1 MTHATE
7 APGLPFELEGN
18 HIYLTAMVAGRP
30 LLMILESGAGMTML
44 DVGAAERLGLQTSGA
59 IAGAGAGASEVTVK
73 LAGIPSLAVGGVSV
87 PRMQVSVGALD
98 ALQRQTGRRFDGLL
112 GYDVLSRFVVE
123 LDYARGRV
131 TFHDPAT
138 FRYDGAGEVLPFRLE
153 MNLIHIPAT
162 IVPENG
168 APIAGEFVLDTGCG
182 GQVAVA
188 LAAPFA
194 RGHGLPTPSQRVM
207 YAGSAGRG
215 IGGASRA
222 DIGRLAELRL
232 GPIKLASPVA
242 LFSRDTSGFFSW
254 SGRAGVIGTEVL
266 RRFRVFLDY
275 PGRRIALEPN
285 GHATEPFEW
294 DMSGLALTADG
305 DSFGAFQ
312 VTNVIPGT
320 PAAEAGLEVGDVV
333 ERVNGAPAREM
344 PLAGLR
350 GLLLKPETRVGL
362 TVRRGFERLT
372 LALTTRRLL

>member
-7 APGLPFELEGN
+7 AVGLPFELVGN

-30 LLMILESGAGMTML
+30 LMMILESGAGMTML
-44 DVGAAERLGLQTSGA
+44 DQAAAERLGLQTSGTTSA
-59 IAGAGAGASEVTVK
+59 RGAGASDVTIN
-73 LAGIPSLAVGGVSV
+73 LAGIPGIAVGGVSV
-87 PRMQVSVGALD
+87 PRMQVSVSSLEAI
-98 ALQRQTGRRFDGLL
+98 QRHTGRRFDGLL
-112 GYDVLSRFVVE
+112 GVDVLSRFVVE
-123 LDYARGRV
+123 IDYARGRV

-138 FRYDGAGEVLPFRLE
+138 FQYRGAGEVLPFRLE
-153 MNLIHIPAT
+153 MNLIHVPAT

-168 APIAGEFVLDTGCG
+168 APIAGEFVLDTGAG
-182 GQVAVA
+182 GRAGVA

-194 RGHGLPTPSQRVM
+194 RGHGLPVPSQRVI
-207 YAGSAGRG
+207 YAGAAGRG

-222 DIGRLAELRL
+222 DIGRLAQLRL
-232 GPIKLASPVA
+232 GGITLAAPVA

-275 PGRRIALEPN
+275 PGHRVVLEPN
-285 GHATEPFEW
+285 AHAGEPFEW

-305 DSFGAFQ
+305 DSFAAFQ

-320 PAAEAGLEVGDVV
+320 PAADAGLEVGDVV
-333 ERVNGAPAREM
+333 DRVNGAPAREM

-350 GLLLKPETRVGL
+350 ELLQTPGAHL

>member
-7 APGLPFELEGN
+7 AVGLPFELVGN

-30 LLMILESGAGMTML
+30 LMMILESGAGMTML
-44 DVGAAERLGLQTSGA
+44 DLAAAERLGLQTIGTIS
-59 IAGAGAGASEVTVK
+59 GAGAGANEVTVK
-73 LAGIPSLAVGGVSV
+73 LAGLPGLAVAGVTV
-87 PRMQVSVGALD
+87 PRMQVGVGSLD
-98 ALQRQTGRRFDGLL
+98 AIQRHTGRRFDGLL
-112 GYDVLSRFVVE
+112 GVDVLSRFVVE

-138 FRYDGAGEVLPFRLE
+138 FQYQGPGEVLPLRLE
-153 MNLIHIPAT
+153 MNLIHVSAT

-182 GQVAVA
+182 GQVGVA

-194 RGHGLPTPSQRVM
+194 RGHGLPSPSQRVM
-207 YAGSAGRG
+207 YAGAAGRG
-215 IGGASRA
+215 IGGVSRA

-232 GPIKLASPVA
+232 GHSSLASPVA

-275 PGRRIALEPN
+275 PGRHIVLEPN
-285 GHATEPFEW
+285 GHAGEPFEW

-305 DSFGAFQ
+305 DSFAAFQ

-320 PAAEAGLEVGDVV
+320 PAAEAGLEVGDVID
-333 ERVNGAPAREM
+333 RVNGAPAREM

-350 GLLLKPETRVGL
+350 ELLLKPGTHVAL
-362 TVRRGFERLT
+362 TVHRGFERLT